1 MHAPRKAAK
10 GSEKAA
16 KAEPFGAL
24 QREHWLPGAPRGPA
38 GPAAPAP
45 AAQLLPLHLRSS
57 TSLRS
62 ATDAAHL
69 PAILPTPGDPRP
81 GALQSPVLAL
91 HILWQNQHTLSF
103 SYHVYT

>member
-45 AAQLLPLHLRSS
+45 AAQLLPLHLPV
-57 TSLRS
+57 L
-62 ATDAAHL
+62 HL

>member
-1 MHAPRKAAK
+1 MHAPRKAAN

-24 QREHWLPGAPRGPA
+24 QRERWLPGAPRGPA

-62 ATDAAHL
+62 AALT
-69 PAILPTPGDPRP
+69 PPTSLPTPGDPRP